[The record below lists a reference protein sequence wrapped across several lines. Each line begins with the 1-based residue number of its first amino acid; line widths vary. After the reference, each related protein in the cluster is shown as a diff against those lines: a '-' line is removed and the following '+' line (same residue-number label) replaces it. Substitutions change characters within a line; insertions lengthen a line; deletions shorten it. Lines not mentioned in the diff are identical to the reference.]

1 MSHRKSTPNRFTTN
15 NKKSNMKKQEA
26 KPITV
31 LVYEPPTIMGAGA
44 MVMMPAEVQTKGEL
58 EEYQRLVGGF
68 IQMVKWGEYTLYVD
82 EDGQNKQLKPSLFGG
97 LVGNIVVSKF
107 KNRKEV
113 GLSAQDIEL
122 LLKPIYAGM
131 FG

>member
-1 MSHRKSTPNRFTTN
+1 
-15 NKKSNMKKQEA
+15 
-26 KPITV
+26 
-31 LVYEPPTIMGAGA
+31 